1 MSDKI
6 CNTPAVDRLFSESG
20 YIGGVPDIMREMNWS
35 MFELCTDVLMT
46 ILQVAG
52 VGVGRLVGGKSGLRR
67 GAVRRR
73 RVLPGTRK
81 PEDSDEKRHGP
92 CETDSRHP
100 K

>member
-46 ILQVAG
+46 ILQASALGALLKASQDFV
-52 VGVGRLVGGKSGLRR
+52 VGLFGDAVFQLYMRMR
-67 GAVRRR
+67 GI
-73 RVLPGTRK
+73 
-81 PEDSDEKRHGP
+81 
-92 CETDSRHP
+92 
-100 K
+100 